1 LAHIG
6 KINLLNCHFDL
17 TISASAQWRPQRLVA
32 SDVKMALSN
41 RRSNKGA
48 SGGAVAGAVNTKPPA
63 SINSYGFLITQI
75 VLILL

>member
-1 LAHIG
+1 LVHIG

-48 SGGAVAGAVNTKPPA
+48 SGAVVGAVNTTSPV
-63 SINSYGFLITQI
+63 SINSFGFLITQI
-75 VLILL
+75 VHILL

>member
-1 LAHIG
+1 LVHIG

-48 SGGAVAGAVNTKPPA
+48 SGAVAGAVNTKSPV
-63 SINSYGFLITQI
+63 SINSFGFLITQI
-75 VLILL
+75 VHILL